1 MDRATTEY
9 PETRNSPVS
18 RAFLRVAADA
28 LGLAREDLD
37 NIDFQGKGVLP
48 YVLPVDDFAA
58 GTVAAAG
65 AALRALMRATA
76 ASLAGAAATY
86 ASGAESDADACTHG
100 TLLPRLMV
108 DHRLTGLWFGTSLR
122 PLGWALPPTWDSIA
136 GDYRSADGWI
146 RLHTNAPRHRAA
158 ALAVL
163 RCAEDRA
170 AVAATVGQ
178 WQGQDLEQAV
188 VAAGGCAAVM
198 HTRAQWRTH
207 PQGKAIAAEP
217 LIAWTRHSL
226 AVAPSWR
233 PTPGRPLAGLKVL
246 DLTRI
251 LAGPVSTRFL
261 AGYGAD
267 VLRIDPPEWDE
278 PVLAPDVTL
287 GKRCARLDLRDPSER
302 ARFEALLAQADV
314 LVHGYRP
321 GALDGLGYDAAAR
334 RNINPALIDVTLDA
348 YAWSGPW
355 QGRRG
360 FDSLVQ
366 MSSGIAHAGM
376 AWRGTD
382 KPVPMPAQAL
392 DQGTGYLIAAAVL
405 RGLKL
410 RLEEGVAVNARLSL
424 ARTAEALFELAES
437 TAEGSRE
444 QPGLATRDDDYAAD
458 HEITPW
464 GPAQRARPPLALEGA
479 PMRWDYPAGPLGR
492 ATAEWASVPLRD

>member
-1 MDRATTEY
+1 MMDRAATDHS
-9 PETRNSPVS
+9 ETGDSPVS

-37 NIDFQGKGVLP
+37 HIDFQGEGVLP

-58 GTVAAAG
+58 GSVAAAG
-65 AALRALMRATA
+65 AALRALLRPLSHPLSRAP
-76 ASLAGAAATY
+76 LPAAAAPAVAANPST
-86 ASGAESDADACTHG
+86 ATGI
-100 TLLPRLMV
+100 LPRLTI

-122 PLGWALPPTWDSIA
+122 PVGWALPPMWDSIA

-146 RLHTNAPRHRAA
+146 RLHTNAPHHRAA

-170 AVAATVGQ
+170 AVAATVAR
-178 WQGQDLEQAV
+178 WQGLDLQQAV

-198 HTRAQWRTH
+198 HTREQWRAH
-207 PQGKAIAAEP
+207 PQGKALAAEP
-217 LIAWTRHSL
+217 LIAWTKHPL
-226 AVAPSWR
+226 AATAPWR

-251 LAGPVSTRFL
+251 LAGPVATRFL
-261 AGYGAD
+261 AGYGAE
-267 VLRIDPPEWDE
+267 VLRIDPPAWDE
-278 PVLAPDVTL
+278 PVLAPEVTL
-287 GKRCARLDLRDPSER
+287 GKRCARLDLRDPADR
-302 ARFEALLAQADV
+302 GRFETLLAQADV

-321 GALDGLGYDAAAR
+321 DALDNLGYDAKAR
-334 RNINPALIDVTLDA
+334 RGINPALVDVTLDA

-376 AWRGTD
+376 VWRGAD

-424 ARTAEALFELAES
+424 ARSAEALFELAES
-437 TAEGSRE
+437 AGEGARE
-444 QPGLATRDDDYAAD
+444 QPGLETREDDYAAD
-458 HEITPW
+458 HEATAW
-464 GPAQRARPPLALEGA
+464 GPAQRARPPLAMEGA
-479 PMRWDYPAGPLGR
+479 PMRWDYPAGPLGSD
-492 ATAEWASVPLRD
+492 TAEWAQPPSV